1 MQKDLGYIFDIG
13 LLSFNDGTD
22 PMDKF
27 VPNVVHDKHL
37 IFTFFDLS
45 FEISLDTWIVV
56 DCGQGTHME
65 VFFERSIGHWVYS
78 GLTEYRSSRSVVK
91 RYYTTIAGKLFR
103 IVVLGKE
110 VGEDGHM
117 QCCDLAYPRY
127 GNNQSN
133 SFIESVIGEN
143 KFLYF
148 TFDTL
153 DFITKVLVNLFEFLF
168 GKLAKFRGKQFQFI
182 WIFIYIRS
190 GIHQLSSD
198 FQQYFDLFKHFWK
211 RLVKFEFFVVFG
223 SIFRN
228 PFSIDFVILPS
239 VNTYTASD
247 LDEHFHTKVSLFFH
261 KFGNDKLSVYTGM
274 FHTYQRVVQRNFLIS
289 KKFDKSISPFFCVF
303 KHIRGSPIIFNNSG
317 IKELFRYVNTDKV
330 IKVLSVHNR

>member
-1 MQKDLGYIFDIG
+1 MIKDLGYIFNIG
-13 LLSFNDGTD
+13 LLSSNDGTD

-27 VPNVVHDKHL
+27 VPNVVYDKHL

-45 FEISLDTWIVV
+45 FEISLDIRVVV

-65 VFFERSIGHWVYS
+65 VFFERSVGHWMYS
-78 GLTEYRSSRSVVK
+78 GLTEYRSPRGVFK
-91 RYYTTIAGKLFR
+91 RYYTTITGKLFG

-117 QCCDLAYPRY
+117 QCRDLAYPRY
-127 GNNQSN
+127 GSNQSN
-133 SFIESVIGEN
+133 GFIEPVIGEN

-148 TFDTL
+148 AFDTL
-153 DFITKVLVNLFEFLF
+153 NFITKVLVDLFEVLF
-168 GKLAKFRGKQFQFI
+168 GELAKFRGKQFQFI

-190 GIHQLSSD
+190 GINQFSSD

-211 RLVKFEFFVVFG
+211 RLVKFEFFVVFR

-228 PFSIDFVILPS
+228 PFSIDFVILPP

-247 LDEHFHTKVSLFFH
+247 LDGHFHTKMSLFFH
-261 KFGNDKLSVYTGM
+261 KFGDDKLSVHTGM
-274 FHTYQRVVQRNFLIS
+274 FHTYQRVFQRDFLIF
-289 KKFDKSISPFFCVF
+289 KKSDKSIAPFLCVF
-303 KHIRGSPIIFNNSG
+303 KYIRGSPIIFNNSG

-330 IKVLSVHNR
+330 TKSFVCP